1 MLIGLNPGLER
12 VARQIENSKFNFI
25 FPLQIVIKRLQKI
38 LLNYC
43 INAIKRI
50 PTKDDA

>member
-1 MLIGLNPGLER
+1 MLIGLNPGLES

-38 LLNYC
+38 LC
-43 INAIKRI
+43 
-50 PTKDDA
+50 